1 MRSEDLSIAS
11 VEALTGWNRENNRE
25 FAVSVLGKLEA
36 YRVLLQQMPLELQTF
51 QCDDTILQPER
62 LQIEGNLLL
71 EVGASKPTRSQP

>member
-1 MRSEDLSIAS
+1 MRSADPAVAA

-25 FAVSVLGKLEA
+25 FAVAVLGKLEA

-71 EVGASKPTRSQP
+71 EVGSTTHTRSQP